1 VPKPHSAKNHPFPDL
16 QARSGPVLAAG
27 TVFSIRPAG
36 LSATSPSPQHVIQE
50 IFVSI
55 RFISS
60 PAPGLVA
67 LPVLA
72 LALWTSAAHGQA
84 AAPDTP
90 AAAMQAGTTP
100 AAFRSAL
107 EGYQPYTDEKTVK
120 WKEANDTTGRI
131 GGWRE
136 YAKEARQPQTPDAAA
151 KPDPRAVP
159 AKP

>member
-1 VPKPHSAKNHPFPDL
+1 
-16 QARSGPVLAAG
+16 
-27 TVFSIRPAG
+27 
-36 LSATSPSPQHVIQE
+36 
-50 IFVSI
+50 VSI

-84 AAPDTP
+84 APPAAAPDTP
-90 AAAMQAGTTP
+90 ATAMPDTTP

-107 EGYQPYTDEKTVK
+107 EGYKPYADDSMVP
-120 WKEANDTTGRI
+120 WKEANDSVGRI

-136 YAKEARQPQTPDAAA
+136 YARQARQPQAPDAAA
-151 KPDPRAVP
+151 RPDKHP
-159 AKP
+159 AQARP